1 MRTWLVGI
9 LKHKIVDQIRRHT
22 RECQVADGD
31 EPEFGALRDADPS
44 GGAEAQAHWGDPQ
57 ESLSRRQFMAAFDSC
72 LKTLPAKQGR
82 AFVLRN
88 WTEEETD
95 TICDELGVTANN
107 LAVLLHRARTRLRAA
122 MQQSS
127 WIAASTGAHA

>member
-1 MRTWLVGI
+1 
-9 LKHKIVDQIRRHT
+9 
-22 RECQVADGD
+22 
-31 EPEFGALRDADPS
+31 
-44 GGAEAQAHWGDPQ
+44 
-57 ESLSRRQFMAAFDSC
+57 MAAFDSC

-88 WTEEETD
+88 WMEEETD
-95 TICDELGVTANN
+95 TICDERGVTADN

-127 WIAASTGAHA
+127 RIAGPAGAHA